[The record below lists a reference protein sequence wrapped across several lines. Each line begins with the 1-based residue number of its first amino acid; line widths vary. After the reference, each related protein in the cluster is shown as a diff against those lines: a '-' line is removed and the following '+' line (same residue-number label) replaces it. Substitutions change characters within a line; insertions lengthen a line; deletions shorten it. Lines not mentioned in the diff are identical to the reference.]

1 MSPTPTQKAKATW
14 TVKQNSKAR
23 KGENDLPGKFK
34 TVAKAAKR
42 SLMMTGKATGFD
54 NYGPL
59 KQLGNNF
66 YHCHLGSDKTTYV
79 MVWKV
84 DKQSKT
90 ITVTYIGTHENA
102 PY

>member
-1 MSPTPTQKAKATW
+1 MPSEHTPQASW

-23 KGENDLPGKFK
+23 KGENDLPGKCQ
-34 TVAKAAKR
+34 TIAKAVKR
-42 SLMMTGKATGFD
+42 TLMKTGKATGFD
-54 NYGPL
+54 NYGPV
-59 KQLGNNF
+59 KQLGKNF
-66 YHCHLGSDKTTYV
+66 YHCHIGSFQATYV

-84 DKQSKT
+84 DKNSKT